1 MIPMSFFKG
10 LFKRKKKEEVIE
22 NAEEKS
28 ESTELETFCSDAPE
42 ILEALKDTMFIN
54 PLRFDVSLKDALSK
68 AKQFEKEGDNVRA
81 ALWYRIAG
89 GLAIYEGDVSKV
101 KDYFSKYA
109 KLTGKKLKIL
119 EVTEEAVKKAQEYY
133 QRYLK
138 EKEKLTV

>member
-1 MIPMSFFKG
+1 MIAMNFFRG
-10 LFKRKKKEEVIE
+10 LFRKKKKEEVIE
-22 NAEEKS
+22 NAKEKS

-68 AKQFEKEGDNVRA
+68 AKQFEKEGDNIRA

-101 KDYFSKYA
+101 KDYFGRYA
-109 KLTGKKLKIL
+109 KLTGRKLKIL
-119 EVTEEAVKKAQEYY
+119 EVTEEAVKKAQEFY